1 MLKNDAASPSSV
13 DQLAPDGQPFEL
25 TELHNKTGMSVT
37 LMDWGAT
44 WLSAVLPLK
53 DGEKRELLLGCQTP
67 ADYLHQAA
75 YLGATVGRYANRI
88 AHAQITVEGKTL
100 NLLPNQGPNQL
111 HGGPE
116 GFHARRWQKIKQDER
131 QVTYQ
136 LHSPNG
142 DQGFPGTLTA
152 EVQYLLTEDNRL
164 EIHYQ
169 AQVDKTCPVNL
180 TNHAYF
186 NLDGEGLDVR
196 AHRLQLFA
204 DRYLPVDSEGIP
216 SGELANVEKTGMDFR
231 QPKTLARDF
240 LQDRCQQRVKGYD
253 HAYLLHRT
261 CGATESPAAHLWSS
275 DNRVQMSVYT
285 TAPALQLYSGNFLGG
300 TPARKGGTYASYT
313 GVALESEFLPDS
325 PNHPEWPQ
333 PDCWL
338 KPGKTYRAT
347 TVYHFIAL

>member
-1 MLKNDAASPSSV
+1 MLKNDADPPGRF
-13 DQLAPDGQPFEL
+13 DPLAPDGQPFEL
-25 TELHNKTGMSVT
+25 TELRNKAGVAVI

-44 WLSAVLPLK
+44 WLSAILPLK
-53 DGEKRELLLGCQTP
+53 NGEKRQLLLGCQTP

-88 AHAQITVEGKTL
+88 ANAQITTDSETFKL
-100 NLLPNQGPNQL
+100 IPNQGPNQL
-111 HGGPE
+111 HGGPN
-116 GFHARRWQKIKQDER
+116 GFHTKRWQKVTQDEK

-136 LHSPNG
+136 LHSPDG
-142 DQGFPGTLTA
+142 DQGFPGNLTVEA
-152 EVQYLLTEDNRL
+152 QYLLTEDSRL

-186 NLDGEGLDVR
+186 NLDGEGVDVR

-204 DRYLPVDSEGIP
+204 GSYLPVDSEGIP
-216 SGELANVEKTGMDFR
+216 TSGLVSVEKTGMDFR

-240 LQDRCQQRVKGYD
+240 LKDRCQQRVKGYD

-275 DNRVQMSVYT
+275 DNRVQNER
-285 TAPALQLYSGNFLGG
+285 LYHS
-300 TPARKGGTYASYT
+300 TSAAI
-313 GVALESEFLPDS
+313 V
-325 PNHPEWPQ
+325 
-333 PDCWL
+333 
-338 KPGKTYRAT
+338 
-347 TVYHFIAL
+347 

>member
-13 DQLAPDGQPFEL
+13 DQLAPDGHPFEL
-25 TELHNKTGMSVT
+25 TELHNKAGMSVT

-44 WLSAVLPLK
+44 WLSAILPLK
-53 DGEKRELLLGCQTP
+53 GGEKRELLLGCQTP
-67 ADYLHQAA
+67 ADYLRQRA

-88 AHAQITVEGKTL
+88 AKAQITVEGETFHL
-100 NLLPNQGPNQL
+100 IANQGENQL

-116 GFHARRWQKIKQDER
+116 GFHTRRWKKVKQDEK

-136 LHSPNG
+136 LFSPDG
-142 DQGFPGTLTA
+142 DQGFPGNLTVEA
-152 EVQYLLTEDNRL
+152 QYLLTEDNRL

-186 NLDGEGLDVR
+186 NLDGEGKDVR
-196 AHRLQLFA
+196 GHRLQLFA
-204 DRYLPVDSEGIP
+204 DRYLP
-216 SGELANVEKTGMDFR
+216 SGSDGLPIGGLESVERTGMDFR
-231 QPKTLARDF
+231 QAKTLARDF
-240 LQDRCQQRVKGYD
+240 LKDRCQQRVKGYD

-261 CGATESPAAHLWSS
+261 CSATESPAAHLWSS
-275 DNRVQMSVYT
+275 DNQVQMSVYT
-285 TAPALQLYSGNFLGG
+285 TAPALQLYSGNSLSGA
-300 TPARKGGTYASYT
+300 PARNGGTYANYT

-338 KPGKTYRAT
+338 KPGKVYHST

>member
-142 DQGFPGTLTA
+142 DQGFPGNLTA
-152 EVQYLLTEDNRL
+152 EVQYLLTEDNR
-164 EIHYQ
+164 
-169 AQVDKTCPVNL
+169 
-180 TNHAYF
+180 
-186 NLDGEGLDVR
+186 
-196 AHRLQLFA
+196 
-204 DRYLPVDSEGIP
+204 
-216 SGELANVEKTGMDFR
+216 
-231 QPKTLARDF
+231 
-240 LQDRCQQRVKGYD
+240 
-253 HAYLLHRT
+253 
-261 CGATESPAAHLWSS
+261 
-275 DNRVQMSVYT
+275 
-285 TAPALQLYSGNFLGG
+285 
-300 TPARKGGTYASYT
+300 
-313 GVALESEFLPDS
+313 
-325 PNHPEWPQ
+325 
-333 PDCWL
+333 
-338 KPGKTYRAT
+338 
-347 TVYHFIAL
+347 

>member
-1 MLKNDAASPSSV
+1 MLKNDAASSSSV
-13 DQLAPDGQPFEL
+13 DQLAPDGHPFEL

-44 WLSAVLPLK
+44 WLSAILPLK
-53 DGEKRELLLGCQTP
+53 GGEKRELLLGCQTP

-88 AHAQITVEGKTL
+88 AKAQITVEGEIL
-100 NLLPNQGPNQL
+100 HLIPNQGENQL

-116 GFHARRWQKIKQDER
+116 GFHNRRWKKVTQDEK

-136 LHSPNG
+136 LHSPDG
-142 DQGFPGTLTA
+142 DQGFPGNLTA

-186 NLDGEGLDVR
+186 NLDGEGRDVR

-204 DRYLPVDSEGIP
+204 DRYLPVGSDGIP
-216 SGELANVEKTGMDFR
+216 TGGLESVEKTGMDFR
-231 QPKTLARDF
+231 QAKTLARDF
-240 LQDRCQQRVKGYD
+240 LQDRGQQRVKGYD

-275 DNRVQMSVYT
+275 DNQAQMSVYT

-300 TPARKGGTYASYT
+300 TPARNGGTYASYT

>member
-116 GFHARRWQKIKQDER
+116 GFHARRCQKIKQDER

-142 DQGFPGTLTA
+142 DQGFPGNLTA

-231 QPKTLARDF
+231 
-240 LQDRCQQRVKGYD
+240 
-253 HAYLLHRT
+253 
-261 CGATESPAAHLWSS
+261 
-275 DNRVQMSVYT
+275 
-285 TAPALQLYSGNFLGG
+285 
-300 TPARKGGTYASYT
+300 
-313 GVALESEFLPDS
+313 
-325 PNHPEWPQ
+325 
-333 PDCWL
+333 
-338 KPGKTYRAT
+338 
-347 TVYHFIAL
+347 